1 MLVPIREEDGF
12 VLDIRCATADNVA
25 RRALYASPAAL
36 LLPRAY
42 ALLTNANTRARA
54 LGLRLRIFD
63 AFRPVEAQ
71 WALWHAIPDK
81 RFVADPRQ
89 GGLHP
94 RGAAVDLT
102 LDDAASGQSL
112 PMGTGFDAMTERSA
126 HDSLEVPAE
135 AQRNRAM
142 LLGLMAGAGWEH
154 YRLEWWHYHLSG
166 AERHPPL
173 CAAAVSGGPL

>member
-12 VLDIRCATADNVA
+12 VLDIRYATADNPA
-25 RRALYASPAAL
+25 QRALYTRPAAL
-36 LLPRAY
+36 VLPPAY
-42 ALLTNANTRARA
+42 ALLMRANARARA

-102 LDDAASGQSL
+102 LEDAASGESL
-112 PMGTGFDAMTERSA
+112 PMGTGFDAMTESSA
-126 HDSLEVPAE
+126 HDSIDVAAE
-135 AQRNRAM
+135 AQRNRAL
-142 LLGLMAGAGWEH
+142 LLGLMTAAGWGN
-154 YRLEWWHYHLSG
+154 YRLEWWHYHLLD
-166 AERHPPL
+166 AKRHPPL
-173 CAAAVSGGPL
+173 CAAAVAGGPM